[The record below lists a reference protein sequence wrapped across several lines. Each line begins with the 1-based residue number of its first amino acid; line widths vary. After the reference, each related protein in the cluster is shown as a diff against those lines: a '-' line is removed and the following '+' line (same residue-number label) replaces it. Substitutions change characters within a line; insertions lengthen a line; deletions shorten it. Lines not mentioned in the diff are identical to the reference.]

1 MKRNTEFQKFRIPLF
16 LLISIAILLFTAV
29 SLSSEILSSSYLFI
43 TFHKDE
49 RKVAEKI
56 LSQFSEI
63 VESVNREVGFYP
75 DSSFV
80 PIESGLQ
87 RTGISGK
94 VKLIL
99 CHSKKDFK
107 EYILRFKDLPEKSE
121 AFAIPQKAVIIIR
134 NPRDMEVNTDFFQ
147 VLTHEYNHILLHTI
161 AADVNIPLW
170 FDEGFAQYFAKQ
182 WDIRREFIFVR
193 NGIIGNLLDLNAYNY
208 RYPEFQDQ
216 VEIFYLQSYYTIKY
230 LINRFSKE
238 KFQDFLEALQEST
251 DFKKTF
257 FDIFQIPL
265 YRFIVDA
272 RNSIKT
278 HTILTVF
285 YSGFG
290 LLWMII
296 PILLIIAYARKRL
309 LGKRVE
315 EIWDKEENSD
325 NNL

>member
-1 MKRNTEFQKFRIPLF
+1 MKRNTEFQKFRISLF
-16 LLISIAILLFTAV
+16 LLIGIAIIFFTAV
-29 SLSSEILSSSYLFI
+29 SLSSEILSSRYLFI

-56 LSQFSEI
+56 LPQFSEI

-75 DSSFV
+75 D
-80 PIESGLQ
+80 
-87 RTGISGK
+87 ISGK

-107 EYILRFKDLPEKSE
+107 EYILRFKDLPERSQ
-121 AFAIPQKAVIIIR
+121 AFAIPQKALIIIR
-134 NPRDMEVNTDFFQ
+134 NPRDMQINSNFFQ
-147 VLTHEYNHILLHTI
+147 VLTHEYNHILLHNI
-161 AADVNIPLW
+161 AKDISIPLW

-208 RYPEFQDQ
+208 KYPEFQDQ
-216 VEIFYLQSYYTIKY
+216 AEIFYLQSYYTIKY
-230 LINRFSKE
+230 MINRFSKE
-238 KFQDFLEALQEST
+238 KFQDFLEALQTSK
-251 DFKKTF
+251 DFDRTF
-257 FDIFQIPL
+257 FDIFQIQL

-272 RNSIKT
+272 RKSIKT

-290 LLWMII
+290 LLWTII
-296 PILLIIAYARKRL
+296 PILVLIAYVRKKM
-309 LGKRVE
+309 LGKRVK
-315 EIWDKEENSD
+315 EIWDREENSD
-325 NNL
+325 KDFPSKENGL

>member
-1 MKRNTEFQKFRIPLF
+1 MKRNTKFQKFRISLF
-16 LLISIAILLFTAV
+16 LLISIAILLFTAI
-29 SLSSEILSSSYLFI
+29 SLSSEILSSRDLFI

-75 DSSFV
+75 
-80 PIESGLQ
+80 P
-87 RTGISGK
+87 TGSK
-94 VKLIL
+94 VNLIL

-107 EYILRFKDLPEKSE
+107 EYILRFKNLPEKSE

-134 NPRDMEVNTDFFQ
+134 NPRDMQVNTDFFQ

-182 WDIRREFIFVR
+182 WDIRREFMFVR
-193 NGIIGNLLDLNAYNY
+193 NGIIGNLLDLDAYNN

-230 LINRFSKE
+230 MINRFSKE

-257 FDIFQIPL
+257 FEIFQIPL

-272 RNSIKT
+272 RKSIKT

-290 LLWMII
+290 LLWTII
-296 PILLIIAYARKRL
+296 PILVLIAYIRKKML
-309 LGKRVE
+309 EKRVK
-315 EIWDKEENSD
+315 EIWDREENSD
-325 NNL
+325 KDFPSKENEL